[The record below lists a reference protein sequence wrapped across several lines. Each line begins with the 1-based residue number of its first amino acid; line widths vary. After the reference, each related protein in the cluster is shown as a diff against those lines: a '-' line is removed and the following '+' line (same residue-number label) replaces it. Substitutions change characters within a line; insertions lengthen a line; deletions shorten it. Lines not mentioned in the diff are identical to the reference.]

1 VLGLKKCEV
10 EDEKRTVWGEVGEF
24 GLGSMTQPDRR
35 DVAVAVAVA
44 VSAGHNLESPF
55 ATRPTSNPLEM
66 ARLDA
71 SSRQCGAVE
80 RQSGR
85 TVSGRVG

>member
-1 VLGLKKCEV
+1 MLGLKKCEV

-44 VSAGHNLESPF
+44 TGHNLESPF

-66 ARLDA
+66 ARPNA

-85 TVSGRVG
+85 TV